1 MIIFIY
7 GTTAEAIKIAPVARR
22 LSEKG
27 IRYQQWVTNQHAHEL
42 TEVLDGL
49 GLNKPDHIIVDGIDG
64 QPVKTVPDTLR
75 WMTQIFGWVVRNR
88 SILKRE
94 LSEDSVIVVHGDT
107 VTTVIGTLI
116 AKSLGLPTAHIEA
129 GLRSGSIRHPFPEEL
144 DRIIV
149 DRLANIHY
157 TPSLEATRHLQNRK
171 NVVFTYGNTAID
183 AVLDHEIKDDD
194 PEQRYGVMLL
204 HRFEFLTDENLVLK
218 TINAISET
226 AEIPIYFFADEHG
239 QALFAKAMQQGV
251 EGNIKLQAKLP
262 HDEFTGLLRN
272 ADFVVTDSGGIQ
284 AECALLGVP
293 TLIHRKSTEQDEG
306 VGENLILS
314 RWDIDT
320 LRNFLK
326 DYTRFRRPAMEP
338 EFSPSELIIKDLT
351 ARGFIPELV
360 ENE

>member
-1 MIIFIY
+1 MIIFVY

-27 IRYQQWVTNQHAHEL
+27 ISYQQWLTNQHAHEL
-42 TEVLDGL
+42 TDVLAGL
-49 GLNKPDHIIVDGIDG
+49 GLKKPDRIIVDGING

-75 WMTQIFGWVVRNR
+75 WMARIFGWMLR
-88 SILKRE
+88 SRSKLKRE
-94 LSEDSVIVVHGDT
+94 LPANSVIVVHGDT

-116 AKSLGLPTAHIEA
+116 AKALGLPAAHIEA

-157 TPSLEATRHLQNRK
+157 TPSLEATNHLRKRK
-171 NVVFTYGNTAID
+171 NIVFTHGNTAID
-183 AVLDHEIKDDD
+183 AVLDHEIEDDD
-194 PEQRYGVMLL
+194 SRHQYGVMLL
-204 HRFEFLTDENLVLK
+204 HRFEFLTDENLVMK
-218 TINAISET
+218 TIDAISET
-226 AEIPIYFFADEHG
+226 AEVPIYFFADEHG
-239 QALFAKAMQQGV
+239 QALFAKAMRQGTD
-251 EGNIKLQAKLP
+251 GNIKLQAKLP
-262 HDEFTGLLRN
+262 HDEFTKLLRN

-314 RWDIDT
+314 MWDIDT
-320 LRNFLK
+320 LRDFLK
-326 DYTRFRRPAMEP
+326 DYTRFRRPVMEP
-338 EFSPSELIIKDLT
+338 EHSPSELIIEDLRV
-351 ARGFIPELV
+351 RGFIPELTGSK
-360 ENE
+360 